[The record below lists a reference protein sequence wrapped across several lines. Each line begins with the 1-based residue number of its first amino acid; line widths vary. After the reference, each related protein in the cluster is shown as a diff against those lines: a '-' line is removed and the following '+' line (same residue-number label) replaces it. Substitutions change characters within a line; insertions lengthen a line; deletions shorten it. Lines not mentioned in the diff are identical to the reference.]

1 MIFAVHFLFTPSEP
15 QTINE
20 ACSLVIPKEQRVK
33 QYEARLD
40 ESFRQRLFVI
50 YTASTL
56 TYVDGYTA

>member
-1 MIFAVHFLFTPSEP
+1 MFTPSEP